1 MFRINTNVLAIN
13 GQRNLFQTSKD
24 LNTRM
29 ERLSSGLRINHAADD
44 AAGITASETMRA
56 QIAGQKTA
64 NDNMSRAITLLQTAD
79 SGLEQIGNMLI
90 RLKELAEQSADS
102 TLNADNRS
110 GLSTEAAA
118 LVLEIDRIASSTTF
132 NGISLIDSVG
142 ATNLTF
148 YVGDGTPGTAA
159 ANQVVALALKGVAL
173 DAAGLGSI
181 GGAHIGLTV
190 ADFLIQSSAEALV
203 PIIDAAVTTLA
214 TVRTDVGAFQNR
226 LERSQAN
233 IQSAIE
239 NTTRSESTIR
249 DADFA
254 LEASAMTRAQ
264 ILAQTGASSTA
275 TSGSAAQMQMQAKMT
290 ELQQSLEAKKISA
303 SSGGGMVTATVDG
316 KGSVKQVQIDPTC
329 VDSSDVE
336 MLEDLVLAAVNKA
349 QTKAQAEYE
358 GEMKKVTGGLPMN
371 IPGLPKLF

>member
-1 MFRINTNVLAIN
+1 MFRINTNVLSIN
-13 GQRNLFQTSKD
+13 GQRNLFQTTKD
-24 LNTRM
+24 INTRM

-44 AAGITASETMRA
+44 AAGITASESMRS
-56 QIAGQKTA
+56 QLAGLRTA
-64 NDNMSRAITLLQTAD
+64 NDNASRAIALLQTAD
-79 SGLEQIGNMLI
+79 SGLEQIGIMLI

-102 TLNADNRS
+102 TLNLSNRS

-118 LVLEIDRIASSTTF
+118 LVKEIDRIASATTY

-142 ATNLTF
+142 VTNLTF
-148 YVGDGTPGTAA
+148 YVGDGTPQTAA
-159 ANQVVALALKGVAL
+159 ADQVVALALKGVAL

-226 LERSQAN
+226 LERTQEN
-233 IQSAIE
+233 IQAAIE
-239 NTTRSESTIR
+239 NTARAESNIR

-264 ILAQTGASSTA
+264 ILAQTGASMLS
-275 TSGSAAQMQMQAKMT
+275 QANV
-290 ELQQSLEAKKISA
+290 LPQLALSLI
-303 SSGGGMVTATVDG
+303 
-316 KGSVKQVQIDPTC
+316 Q
-329 VDSSDVE
+329 
-336 MLEDLVLAAVNKA
+336 
-349 QTKAQAEYE
+349 
-358 GEMKKVTGGLPMN
+358 
-371 IPGLPKLF
+371 

>member
-1 MFRINTNVLAIN
+1 MFRINTNVLSIN
-13 GQRNLFQTSKD
+13 GQRNLFQTTKD
-24 LNTRM
+24 INTRM

-44 AAGITASETMRA
+44 AAGITASESMRS
-56 QIAGQKTA
+56 QLAGLRTA
-64 NDNMSRAITLLQTAD
+64 NDNASRAIALLQTAD
-79 SGLEQIGNMLI
+79 SGLEQIGIMLI

-102 TLNADNRS
+102 TLNLSNRS

-118 LVLEIDRIASSTTF
+118 LVKEIDRIASATTY

-142 ATNLTF
+142 VTNLTF
-148 YVGDGTPGTAA
+148 YVGDGTPQTAA
-159 ANQVVALALKGVAL
+159 ADQVVGLALKGVAL

-226 LERSQAN
+226 LERTQEN
-233 IQSAIE
+233 IQAAIE
-239 NTTRSESTIR
+239 NTARAESNIR

-264 ILAQTGASSTA
+264 ILAQTGASMLS
-275 TSGSAAQMQMQAKMT
+275 QANV
-290 ELQQSLEAKKISA
+290 LPQLALSLI
-303 SSGGGMVTATVDG
+303 
-316 KGSVKQVQIDPTC
+316 Q
-329 VDSSDVE
+329 
-336 MLEDLVLAAVNKA
+336 
-349 QTKAQAEYE
+349 
-358 GEMKKVTGGLPMN
+358 
-371 IPGLPKLF
+371 